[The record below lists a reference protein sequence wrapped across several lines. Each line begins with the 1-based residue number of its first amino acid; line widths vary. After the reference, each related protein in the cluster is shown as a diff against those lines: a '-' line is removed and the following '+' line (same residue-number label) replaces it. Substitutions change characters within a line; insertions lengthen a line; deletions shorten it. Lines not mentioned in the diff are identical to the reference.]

1 MKTLYDLLDV
11 EAGATLAQIEQGYK
25 RQLDH
30 YLNRPQAGRN
40 EQETRRMQNI
50 REAYLL
56 LCSPQKRQIYDQQ
69 LRIFQQAKKR
79 VFNRANL
86 WRAGLA
92 ALGVLAVAGSLYF
105 MRGTQGQAW
114 NGPAAGSDQ
123 VMLSQGP
130 QGKGQSSN

>member
-25 RQLDH
+25 RQLDR
-30 YLNRPQAGRN
+30 YLDRPQTGRN

-69 LRIFQQAKKR
+69 LKLFQQARKR

-92 ALGVLAVAGSLYF
+92 ALGMLAAAGGLYLF
-105 MRGTQGQAW
+105 RDSQVHAW
-114 NGPAAGSDQ
+114 NGPAADSDQ

-130 QGKGQSSN
+130 QGKGQASN

>member
-25 RQLDH
+25 RQLDR
-30 YLNRPQAGRN
+30 YLDRPQTGRN

-69 LRIFQQAKKR
+69 LKLFQQARKR

-92 ALGVLAVAGSLYF
+92 ALGMLAAAGGLYLF
-105 MRGTQGQAW
+105 RDSQVHAW
-114 NGPAAGSDQ
+114 NGPAADGDQ

-130 QGKGQSSN
+130 QGKGQTSN